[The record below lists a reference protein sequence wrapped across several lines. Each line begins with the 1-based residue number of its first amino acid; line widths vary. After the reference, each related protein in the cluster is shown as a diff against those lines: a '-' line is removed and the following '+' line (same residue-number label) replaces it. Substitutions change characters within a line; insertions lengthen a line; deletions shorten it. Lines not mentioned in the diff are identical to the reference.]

1 MRLINNLPIKYKI
14 LIIPFVAILGFLL
27 YLSMNYNANK
37 ENTERLQII
46 RDVYFPGL
54 EKANSNI
61 VLLAR
66 IEELFNA
73 AISTGETE
81 ILENAKKTNT
91 QIHQQLKDLKH
102 LQPEQTNQI
111 AELESTFNQYFEL
124 ANDIS
129 SSMISGTADFATI
142 GAQAETKNKLLKNT
156 LKLFKNFR
164 DDSLENFTQTIAA
177 ADSSAKDVLQ
187 LGLIIGS
194 ITIVIIL
201 TISFSIVYVI
211 TGSLNAITSSLK
223 NIAEGE
229 GDLTL
234 RIEQFSKDE
243 TGELVYWFNHFVDKL
258 QKTIGEVISLINPLG
273 NVSTHLN
280 SVTSET
286 STAAREQR
294 NISDSVTRSVEEMIN
309 TVNEVARHA
318 SAAAAAASEADTE
331 SKEGQTIVN
340 ATVQSINELAIK
352 ISSASDVITQLE
364 SDTENVGQ
372 ILDVIR
378 GIAEQTNLLALNAA
392 IEAARAGEQGRGFA
406 VVADEVRTL
415 ASRTQES
422 TREIQAVIEQLQ
434 TAARSAVSVME
445 ESKKQANNSVT
456 QAEKTGVS
464 LQAITDKVTSIS
476 DMNNQIA
483 VATEEQSQTSI
494 NIKDSVNQMQE
505 ASDVAVSGTNKVDE
519 LTNELNRFSSQLE
532 AVGNQFKV

>member
-1 MRLINNLPIKYKI
+1 M
-14 LIIPFVAILGFLL
+14 
-27 YLSMNYNANK
+27 
-37 ENTERLQII
+37 
-46 RDVYFPGL
+46 
-54 EKANSNI
+54 
-61 VLLAR
+61 
-66 IEELFNA
+66 
-73 AISTGETE
+73 
-81 ILENAKKTNT
+81 
-91 QIHQQLKDLKH
+91 
-102 LQPEQTNQI
+102 
-111 AELESTFNQYFEL
+111 
-124 ANDIS
+124 
-129 SSMISGTADFATI
+129 
-142 GAQAETKNKLLKNT
+142 
-156 LKLFKNFR
+156 
-164 DDSLENFTQTIAA
+164 
-177 ADSSAKDVLQ
+177 
-187 LGLIIGS
+187 
-194 ITIVIIL
+194 IIL

-211 TGSLNAITSSLK
+211 TASLNAITSSLK

-286 STAAREQR
+286 STAAKEQR
-294 NISDSVTRSVEEMIN
+294 NISESVTRSVEEMIN

-352 ISSASDVITQLE
+352 ISAASDVITQLE

-445 ESKKQANNSVT
+445 ESKKQANNSVM

-505 ASDVAVSGTNKVDE
+505 ASDVAVSGTNKVNE
-519 LTNELNRFSSQLE
+519 LSNELNRFSSQLE
-532 AVGNQFKV
+532 AVGLQFKI